1 MLNDRRMATRMQTQS
16 RDSEISELNYKISV
30 RLGSDTKSE
39 VEGLRWVL
47 TRRAAMAI
55 GVMALLIL
63 GSLRYSTYK
72 LHMREMQ
79 ARKAQSLAGGQGTT
93 STGSGGGGGH
103 TVPSRE
109 MGTQTGEGGGGIE
122 KAENVG
128 YVSLG

>member
-1 MLNDRRMATRMQTQS
+1 MLNDRRMQTRMQTQS

-30 RLGSDTKSE
+30 RLGSDAKSD

-55 GVMALLIL
+55 GVAAVLTL
-63 GSLRYSTYK
+63 GSLRYSSYR
-72 LHMREMQ
+72 LHEREMEAKRVQ
-79 ARKAQSLAGGQGTT
+79 GRGEGSGAG
-93 STGSGGGGGH
+93 GGGGGH
-103 TVPSRE
+103 TVASRE
-109 MGTQTGEGGGGIE
+109 MGTQTGESVGGVE